1 SGFVHAVGFDLYLR
15 MLEETVRR
23 VQLGD
28 DAPRAIP
35 PDISLDLPAFL
46 PDEYVPSPEGKLDI
60 YRRLTAATDSP
71 VIDELR
77 RELRDRFGPVPPA
90 VEHLLAVAHL
100 RVVGGEL
107 GIEGILV
114 HGDEARITFRDSAAP
129 RMKGLS
135 AAFHEVQ
142 FRADVRRAHPLSLKL
157 TRLGGS
163 GIVDGLVR
171 ALQLLRAN
179 PESRSK

>member
-1 SGFVHAVGFDLYLR
+1 
-15 MLEETVRR
+15 MLDETVRR

-28 DAPRAIP
+28 SAPRAVP
-35 PDISLDLPAFL
+35 PDVSLDVPAYI
-46 PDEYVPSPEGKLDI
+46 PDEFIASQEAKLDV
-60 YRRLTAATDSP
+60 YRRLTTVREPAE
-71 VIDELR
+71 IDAIR
-77 RELRDRFGPVPPA
+77 DELRDRFGAIPAPVSN
-90 VEHLLAVAHL
+90 LLATATL
-100 RVVGGEL
+100 RVVGADL

-114 HGDEARITFRDSAAP
+114 HGEEARITFRDTAAP

-163 GIVDGLVR
+163 GIVEGLVR
-171 ALQLLRAN
+171 ALQRLRAN
-179 PESRSK
+179 P